1 MQTTNTDGT
10 SQEVKEYLRIHI
22 STVGV
27 PSQVVDAIAKV
38 ATLRRY
44 AREESAQV
52 QGQSVTAVTLIV
64 SGHFA
69 LCRDDACTLVAGG
82 LGPNDLFGL
91 FSVTHGQPG
100 AMTVTATE
108 PSLVIEIKAEDA
120 KRLMAMDR
128 VFARNL
134 VSKATSRMAQLVMD
148 GGKPSTVRRVAFI
161 HMDSSTR
168 VIAEKI
174 QARLL
179 QLGESLGRFVNG
191 QAPTGSDSLSA
202 CESFVIS
209 DADDHSGIR
218 EQMASWQALDRV
230 IFDIDVSSVELRL
243 EHLRR
248 LLSFAE
254 QIFLVVT
261 PICATKILPELKTVL
276 SESPEWKEKLNTI
289 WVLDESTDL
298 APLNPELLH
307 SVHRD
312 FKIKTG
318 SSTDSFQH
326 TPFPGIERVV
336 HSLRGVRIGLALGGG
351 AAKGM
356 SHLGVLRAFD
366 EHGIVI
372 DAIAGT
378 SVGAMMAVPYCG
390 GYSPDNTVERFTS
403 SLTPGGIYKR
413 IPRGDMWYMLVK
425 YRSRAWEGML
435 REHFFN
441 WQLEELLIPLA
452 TIAADLV
459 TGTEYVRKSGDAVMG
474 ILESI
479 NLGGISKPIC
489 RDGMVLVDGG
499 YLNNVPADTLIADEA
514 TYVISVDVSSQIEDS
529 FVGNTSLTP
538 TGKMRIP
545 RINQVIS
552 RIREVALKNLSVMG
566 AAQSDFTI
574 APDVSKVPFAD
585 FKSTPQIADIGY
597 NATQLCMPDLKRQL
611 HQLDAQLFPAPDQP
625 EHSEMAS
632 DGEGH

>member
-1 MQTTNTDGT
+1 MRTTNTDDT
-10 SQEVKEYLRIHI
+10 SLELKEYLRIHV

-27 PSQVVDAIAKV
+27 SPQVVDAIAEV

-44 AREESAQV
+44 SRSESAIV
-52 QGQSVTAVTLIV
+52 QGQSVEVVTLIV

-69 LCRDDACTLVAGG
+69 LCRDGECTLIAGG

-108 PSLVIEIKAEDA
+108 PSLVIEIKAEDV
-120 KRLMAMDR
+120 KQLMALDG

-134 VSKATSRMAQLVMD
+134 VSKATSRMAQLVRD

-174 QARLL
+174 QSRLL
-179 QLGESLGRFVNG
+179 QLGESLGRFMNG
-191 QAPTGSDSLSA
+191 QLRTDCDSLPK
-202 CESFVIS
+202 CESFLIS
-209 DADDHSGIR
+209 DPDDLSGIR

-261 PICATKILPELKTVL
+261 PMCATKILPQLKTVL
-276 SESPEWKEKLNTI
+276 AESPEWKEKLNTI
-289 WVLDESTDL
+289 WVLDESEDL

-378 SVGAMMAVPYCG
+378 SVGAMMAVGYCG
-390 GYSPDNTVERFTS
+390 GYSPEDTVQRFTS

-413 IPRGDMWYMLVK
+413 IPKGDLMYMLVK

-435 REHFFN
+435 REHFFD
-441 WQLEELLIPLA
+441 WQLEQLLIPLV

-499 YLNNVPADTLIADEA
+499 YLNNVPADTLIADDA
-514 TYVISVDVSSQIEDS
+514 TYVISVDVSSQIVDS
-529 FVGNTSLTP
+529 FVGNTRDTP
-538 TGKMRIP
+538 TGEMRIP
-545 RINQVIS
+545 RMNQVIS
-552 RIREVALKNLSVMG
+552 RIREVAQRNISVLG
-566 AAQSDFTI
+566 GAQSDFAI
-574 APDVSKVPFAD
+574 SPDVSKVSYVE
-585 FKSTPQIADIGY
+585 FKSTPQIAEIGY
-597 NATQLCMPDLKRQL
+597 RATQDCMNNLKTQL
-611 HQLDAQLFPAPDQP
+611 HQLDPQLFPAP
-625 EHSEMAS
+625 ELS
-632 DGEGH
+632 DEKLP

>member
-1 MQTTNTDGT
+1 MQITNADDT
-10 SQEVKEYLRIHI
+10 SQEVKEYLRIHV
-22 STVGV
+22 STLGV
-27 PSQVVDAIAKV
+27 SPQVVDAIAEV

-44 AREESAQV
+44 ARDESAQV
-52 QGQSVTAVTLIV
+52 QGQSVEVVTLIV

-69 LCRDDACTLVAGG
+69 LCRDGKCTMVAGG

-120 KRLMAMDR
+120 TRLMASDR

-134 VSKATSRMAQLVMD
+134 VNKATSKMAQLVMD
-148 GGKPSTVRRVAFI
+148 GGKPSTVRRVAFL
-161 HMDSSTR
+161 HMCSDTR

-174 QARLL
+174 QSRLL
-179 QLGESLGRFVNG
+179 ELGESVGRFVNG
-191 QAPTGSDSLSA
+191 LSQTNSDSPA
-202 CESFVIS
+202 CESVVFS
-209 DADDHSGIR
+209 DADQLSGIR
-218 EQMASWQALDRV
+218 EQLASWQSLDRV
-230 IFDIDVSSVELRL
+230 IFDIDLSGVDVRL

-261 PICATKILPELKTVL
+261 PMCGSKILPQLRTVL
-276 SESPEWKEKLNTI
+276 SEAPEWKEKLNAI
-289 WVLDESTDL
+289 WVLDEDADL
-298 APLNPELLH
+298 APLNPELLQ
-307 SVHRD
+307 SVRHD

-326 TPFPGIERVV
+326 TPYPGIERVV
-336 HSLRGVRIGLALGGG
+336 HALRGIRIGLALGGG

-366 EHGIVI
+366 EHGIII

-390 GYSPDNTVERFTS
+390 GYSPDNAVERFTNA
-403 SLTPGGIYKR
+403 LTPGGIYKR
-413 IPRGDMWYMLVK
+413 IPKGDSWYMLVK
-425 YRSRAWEGML
+425 YRSRAWEGLL
-435 REHFFN
+435 RNHFFD
-441 WQLEELLIPLA
+441 WQLEQLLIPLA

-459 TGTEYVRKSGDAVMG
+459 TGSEYVRKSGDAVSG

-499 YLNNVPADTLIADEA
+499 YLNNVPADTLIDDGA
-514 TYVISVDVSSQIEDS
+514 TFVISVNVSSKIATS
-529 FVGNTSLTP
+529 FAGNTRETP
-538 TGKMRIP
+538 TGKMRVP

-552 RIREVALKNLSVMG
+552 RIREVAQKNLSIMG
-566 AAQSDFTI
+566 GAQSDFTI
-574 APDVSKVPFAD
+574 APDVSKVSFAD
-585 FKSTPQIADIGY
+585 FKSTPRIADIGY
-597 NATQLCMPDLKRQL
+597 QATQLCIDDLKTQL
-611 HQLDAQLFPAPDQP
+611 HHLDPQLFPAV
-625 EHSEMAS
+625 ELS
-632 DGEGH
+632 DEQLS

>member
-1 MQTTNTDGT
+1 MQTTNTAGT
-10 SQEVKEYLRIHI
+10 SHEVKEYLRIHV
-22 STVGV
+22 STLGV
-27 PSQVVDAIAKV
+27 APEVVDAIAEV

-44 AREESAQV
+44 KRDESALV
-52 QGQSVTAVTLIV
+52 QGQAVEVVTLIV

-69 LCRDDACTLVAGG
+69 LCRDGACTLIAGG

-91 FSVTHGQPG
+91 FSVTYGQPG

-108 PSLVIEIKAEDA
+108 PSLVIEIEAEDA
-120 KRLMAMDR
+120 KRLIAMDR
-128 VFARNL
+128 IFARNL
-134 VSKATSRMAQLVMD
+134 VSKATARMAQLVMD
-148 GGKPSTVRRVAFI
+148 GGKPPAVRRVAFL
-161 HMDSSTR
+161 HMCSETR
-168 VIAEKI
+168 VIAEQI
-174 QARLL
+174 QSRLL
-179 QLGESLGRFVNG
+179 ELGESVGRFVYG
-191 QAPTGSDSLSA
+191 QSRPDSDSPA
-202 CESFVIS
+202 CESVAIS
-209 DADDHSGIR
+209 DADNLSILS
-218 EQMASWQALDRV
+218 EQLANWQPLDRV
-230 IFDIDVSSVELRL
+230 IFDLDLANVELRL

-261 PICATKILPELKTVL
+261 PFCATKILPQLKTAL
-276 SESPEWKEKLNTI
+276 SESPEWKEKLNAI
-289 WVLDESTDL
+289 WVLDESADL
-298 APLNPELLH
+298 APLNPELYQ
-307 SVHRD
+307 SVRRD

-318 SSTDSFQH
+318 SSTASYQH

-390 GYSPDNTVERFTS
+390 GYSPENTVERFTS
-403 SLTPGGIYKR
+403 SLTPGGIYKQ
-413 IPRGDMWYMLVK
+413 IPRGDLWYLLVK

-435 REHFFN
+435 REHFFD
-441 WQLEELLIPLA
+441 WQLEQLLIPLA

-459 TGTEYVRKSGDAVMG
+459 TGTEYVRKSGDAVSG

-514 TYVISVDVSSQIEDS
+514 TYVISVDVSSKISDS
-529 FVGNTSLTP
+529 FVGNTRETP

-545 RINQVIS
+545 RINQTIS

-574 APDVSKVPFAD
+574 APDVSKVSFVD
-585 FKSTPQIADIGY
+585 FKSTPRTAEIGY
-597 NATQLCMPDLKRQL
+597 QATQRSMADLKTQL
-611 HQLDAQLFPAPDQP
+611 HQLDPQLFPAPEQLVNGQLP
-625 EHSEMAS
+625 
-632 DGEGH
+632 

>member
-1 MQTTNTDGT
+1 MQTTNTAGT
-10 SQEVKEYLRIHI
+10 SHEVKEYLRIHV

-27 PSQVVDAIAKV
+27 PPEVVDAIAEV

-44 AREESAQV
+44 KRDESALV
-52 QGQSVTAVTLIV
+52 QGQSVEVVTLIV

-69 LCRDDACTLVAGG
+69 LCRDGACTLIAGG

-91 FSVTHGQPG
+91 FSVTYGQPG

-120 KRLMAMDR
+120 KRLIALDR

-134 VSKATSRMAQLVMD
+134 VSKATARMAQLVMD
-148 GGKPSTVRRVAFI
+148 GGKPPTVRRVAFL
-161 HMDSSTR
+161 HMCSDTR
-168 VIAEKI
+168 IIAEQI
-174 QARLL
+174 QSRLL
-179 QLGESLGRFVNG
+179 ELGESVGRFVYG
-191 QAPTGSDSLSA
+191 QSRMDSDSPA
-202 CESFVIS
+202 CESVVIS
-209 DADDHSGIR
+209 DADNLSVLS
-218 EQMASWQALDRV
+218 EQLASWQPLDRV
-230 IFDIDVSSVELRL
+230 IFDIDLSSVELRL
-243 EHLRR
+243 DHLRR

-261 PICATKILPELKTVL
+261 PMCATKILPQLKTVL
-276 SESPEWKEKLNTI
+276 SESPEWKEKLNAI
-289 WVLDESTDL
+289 WVLDESENL
-298 APLNPELLH
+298 APLNPELH
-307 SVHRD
+307 QSVRRD

-390 GYSPDNTVERFTS
+390 GYSPDDTVQRFTS
-403 SLTPGGIYKR
+403 SLTPGGIYKQ
-413 IPRGDMWYMLVK
+413 IPRGDLWYLLVK

-435 REHFFN
+435 REHFFD
-441 WQLEELLIPLA
+441 WQLEQLLIPLA

-459 TGTEYVRKSGDAVMG
+459 TGSEYVRKNGDAVSG

-514 TYVISVDVSSQIEDS
+514 TYVISVDVSSKISDN
-529 FVGNTSLTP
+529 FVGNTRETP

-545 RINQVIS
+545 RINQTIS
-552 RIREVALKNLSVMG
+552 RIREVALKNLSIMG
-566 AAQSDFTI
+566 GAQSDFTI
-574 APDVSKVPFAD
+574 SPDVSKVSFVD
-585 FKSTPQIADIGY
+585 FKSTPRTAEIGY
-597 NATQLCMPDLKRQL
+597 KATQRCMADLKTQL
-611 HQLDAQLFPAPDQP
+611 HQLDPQLFPAPDQQMNEQLP
-625 EHSEMAS
+625 
-632 DGEGH
+632 

>member
-1 MQTTNTDGT
+1 MQPTNTKDT
-10 SQEVKEYLRIHI
+10 PQTVKEYLRIHV
-22 STVGV
+22 STLGV
-27 PSQVVDAIAKV
+27 APEVVDAIAQV

-44 AREESAQV
+44 ARDESALV
-52 QGQSVTAVTLIV
+52 QGQSVSVVTLIV

-69 LCRDDACTLVAGG
+69 LCRDGACTLVAGG

-91 FSVTHGQPG
+91 FSVTYGQPG

-108 PSLVIEIKAEDA
+108 PSLVIEIKAEDTV
-120 KRLMAMDR
+120 RLMAMDR

-148 GGKPSTVRRVAFI
+148 GGKPPTVRRVAFL
-161 HMDSSTR
+161 HMCSDTR
-168 VIAEKI
+168 IVGEKI
-174 QARLL
+174 QSRLL
-179 QLGESLGRFVNG
+179 ELGESLGRFVNG
-191 QAPTGSDSLSA
+191 PLRTDFASPA
-202 CESFVIS
+202 CESVTVSDPNHVSVIT
-209 DADDHSGIR
+209 
-218 EQMASWQALDRV
+218 EQLASWQTLDRV
-230 IFDIDVSSVELRL
+230 IFDFDLSSVDLRL

-261 PICATKILPELKTVL
+261 PLCATKIPPQIKAVL
-276 SESPEWKEKLNTI
+276 AESPEWKKKLNAV
-289 WVLDESTDL
+289 WVLDETADL
-298 APLNPELLH
+298 APLNPELRQ
-307 SVHRD
+307 SVDRD

-318 SSTDSFQH
+318 SSTDSFQQ

-390 GYSPDNTVERFTS
+390 GYSPDNTVQRFTNA
-403 SLTPGGIYKR
+403 LTPGGIYKR
-413 IPRGDMWYMLVK
+413 IPKGDSWFMLVK
-425 YRSRAWEGML
+425 YRSKAWEGLL
-435 REHFFN
+435 RNHFFD
-441 WQLEELLIPLA
+441 WQLEQLLIPLA

-459 TGTEYVRKSGDAVMG
+459 TGSEYVRKSGDAISG

-479 NLGGISKPIC
+479 NLGGISQPIC

-499 YLNNVPADTLIADEA
+499 YLNNVPADTLIADGA
-514 TYVISVDVSSQIEDS
+514 SYVISVDVSSQIATS
-529 FVGNTSLTP
+529 FAGNTRDTP
-538 TGKMRIP
+538 TEKMRIP

-552 RIREVALKNLSVMG
+552 RIREVAQKNLSIMG
-566 AAQSDFTI
+566 GAQSDFTI
-574 APDVSKVPFAD
+574 APDVSKVSFAD
-585 FKSTPQIADIGY
+585 FKSTPRIAEIGY
-597 NATQLCMPDLKRQL
+597 EATQLCMPNLKKQL
-611 HQLDAQLFPAPDQP
+611 HQLDPQLFPA
-625 EHSEMAS
+625 S
-632 DGEGH
+632 

>member
-1 MQTTNTDGT
+1 MPTTNTVDT
-10 SQEVKEYLRIHI
+10 SQEVKEYLRIHV

-27 PSQVVDAIAKV
+27 SPQVVDAIAEV

-44 AREESAQV
+44 AAAESAQV
-52 QGQSVTAVTLIV
+52 QGQEVTVVTLIV

-69 LCRDDACTLVAGG
+69 LCRDGACTMVAGG

-91 FSVTHGQPG
+91 FSVTYGQPG
-100 AMTVTATE
+100 AMTVTAME

-120 KRLMAMDR
+120 KRLMALDR

-148 GGKPSTVRRVAFI
+148 GGKPPMVRRVAFI

-174 QARLL
+174 QSRLL
-179 QLGESLGRFVNG
+179 QLGESVGRFVNG
-191 QAPTGSDSLSA
+191 QLLTDCDSLPG

-209 DADDHSGIR
+209 ETDQLSAIR
-218 EQMASWQALDRV
+218 EQIASWQSLDRL
-230 IFDIDVSSVELRL
+230 IFDIDVSSGDLGL

-254 QIFLVVT
+254 QIYLVVT
-261 PICATKILPELKTVL
+261 PVCATKILPQLKTVL
-276 SESPEWKEKLNTI
+276 SESPQWREKLNAI

-298 APLNPELLH
+298 APLNPELRQ
-307 SVHRD
+307 SVRRD

-318 SSTDSFQH
+318 SLTDSFQH

-336 HSLRGVRIGLALGGG
+336 HALRGVRIGLALGGG

-356 SHLGVLRAFD
+356 SHLGVLRALD
-366 EHGIVI
+366 EHGIII

-390 GYSPDNTVERFTS
+390 GYSPNEAVKRFTK

-413 IPRGDMWYMLVK
+413 IPRGDLWYTLVK

-435 REHFFN
+435 REHCFD
-441 WQLEELLIPLA
+441 WQLEQLLIPLA

-459 TGTEYVRKSGDAVMG
+459 TGTEYVRKSGDAVLG

-499 YLNNVPADTLIADEA
+499 YLNNVPADTLIADDA

-529 FVGNTSLTP
+529 FVGNSSDTP
-538 TGKMRIP
+538 TEEMRIP
-545 RINQVIS
+545 RINQTIS
-552 RIREVALKNLSVMG
+552 RIREVTLRNLSLMG
-566 AAQSDFTI
+566 GTQSDFTI
-574 APDVSKVPFAD
+574 SPDVSKVSFVD
-585 FKSTPQIADIGY
+585 FKSTPRIAEIGY
-597 NATQLCMPDLKRQL
+597 SATQQCMDNLKKQL
-611 HQLDAQLFPAPDQP
+611 HQLDPLLFPAPQP
-625 EHSEMAS
+625 S
-632 DGEGH
+632 DVQLP

>member
-1 MQTTNTDGT
+1 MQTTNPDDT
-10 SQEVKEYLRIHI
+10 SQELKEYLRIHV

-27 PSQVVDAIAKV
+27 PSEVVDAIAEV

-44 AREESAQV
+44 ARAETALV
-52 QGQSVTAVTLIV
+52 QGQEVSVVTLIV

-69 LCRDDACTLVAGG
+69 LCRDGECTLVAGR

-91 FSVTHGQPG
+91 FSVTYGQPG

-120 KRLMAMDR
+120 KRLIASDR

-174 QARLL
+174 QSRLL
-179 QLGESLGRFVNG
+179 QLGETVGRFLNG
-191 QAPTGSDSLSA
+191 ELRTNSDLLPG

-209 DADDHSGIR
+209 DANQLSAIR
-218 EQMASWQALDRV
+218 EQVAKWQSLDRLV
-230 IFDIDVSSVELRL
+230 FDIDVSNVDVRL

-261 PICATKILPELKTVL
+261 PMCATRILPQLKTVL
-276 SESPEWKEKLNTI
+276 AESPEWKEKLNTI
-289 WVLDESTDL
+289 WVLDESAEL

-378 SVGAMMAVPYCG
+378 SVGAMMAVGYCG
-390 GYSPDNTVERFTS
+390 GYSPEDTVQRFTS

-413 IPRGDMWYMLVK
+413 IPKGDLIYMLVK

-435 REHFFN
+435 REHFFD
-441 WQLEELLIPLA
+441 WQLEQLLIPLV

-499 YLNNVPADTLIADEA
+499 YLNNVPADTLIADDA
-514 TYVISVDVSSQIEDS
+514 TYVISVDVSSRIVDS
-529 FVGNTSLTP
+529 FVGNTRDTP
-538 TGKMRIP
+538 TGEMRIP
-545 RINQVIS
+545 RMNQVIS
-552 RIREVALKNLSVMG
+552 RIREVAQRNISVLG
-566 AAQSDFTI
+566 GAQSDFAI
-574 APDVSKVPFAD
+574 SPDVSKVSYVE
-585 FKSTPQIADIGY
+585 FKSTPQIAEIGY
-597 NATQLCMPDLKRQL
+597 RATQDCMNNLKTQL
-611 HQLDAQLFPAPDQP
+611 HQLDPQLFPAPEQP
-625 EHSEMAS
+625 S
-632 DGEGH
+632 DVQVP

>member
-1 MQTTNTDGT
+1 MQTSNTNDT
-10 SQEVKEYLRIHI
+10 SQTVKDYLRIHV
-22 STVGV
+22 STLGV
-27 PSQVVDAIAKV
+27 SPQVVDAIAEV

-44 AREESAQV
+44 TREESALV
-52 QGQSVTAVTLIV
+52 QGQSVSVVTLIV

-69 LCRDDACTLVAGG
+69 LCRDGACTLVAGG

-91 FSVTHGQPG
+91 FSVTYGQPG

-108 PSLVIEIKAEDA
+108 PSLVIEIEAEDA
-120 KRLMAMDR
+120 IRLMASDR

-148 GGKPSTVRRVAFI
+148 GGKPPAVRRVAFL
-161 HMDSSTR
+161 HMCSETR
-168 VIAEKI
+168 VIAEKV
-174 QARLL
+174 QSRLL
-179 QLGESLGRFVNG
+179 QLGESVGRFVNG
-191 QAPTGSDSLSA
+191 QLRTDSDSPV
-202 CESFVIS
+202 CETVVIS
-209 DADDHSGIR
+209 DPDNLSVMS
-218 EQMASWQALDRV
+218 EQLASWQSLDRV
-230 IFDIDVSSVELRL
+230 IFDIDLSSFDLRL
-243 EHLRR
+243 DHLRR

-261 PICATKILPELKTVL
+261 PVCATKILPQLKTVL
-276 SESPEWKEKLNTI
+276 SESPEWKEKLNAI
-289 WVLDESTDL
+289 WVLDESADL
-298 APLNPELLH
+298 APLNPELH
-307 SVHRD
+307 QSVRRD

-366 EHGIVI
+366 EHGIII

-390 GYSPDNTVERFTS
+390 GYSPNDTVQRFTS

-413 IPRGDMWYMLVK
+413 IPKGDLWYMLVK

-435 REHFFN
+435 REHFFD
-441 WQLEELLIPLA
+441 WQLEQLLIPLV

-459 TGTEYVRKSGDAVMG
+459 TGSEYVRKSGDAVSG

-514 TYVISVDVSSQIEDS
+514 TYVISVDVSSKIVD
-529 FVGNTSLTP
+529 FFAGNTRDTP

-545 RINQVIS
+545 RINQTIS
-552 RIREVALKNLSVMG
+552 RIREVALRNLSIMG
-566 AAQSDFTI
+566 GAQSDFTI
-574 APDVSKVPFAD
+574 APDVSNVSYVD
-585 FKSTPQIADIGY
+585 FKSTPWIAEIGY
-597 NATQLCMPDLKRQL
+597 NATKLCMDNLKLQL
-611 HQLDAQLFPAPDQP
+611 HQLDPQLFPAPQL
-625 EHSEMAS
+625 S
-632 DGEGH
+632 DE

>member
-1 MQTTNTDGT
+1 MPIKKNNAADSPQT
-10 SQEVKEYLRIHI
+10 VKEYLRIHV
-22 STVGV
+22 STLGV
-27 PSQVVDAIAKV
+27 APEAVDAIAEV

-44 AREESAQV
+44 VRDESALV
-52 QGQSVTAVTLIV
+52 QGQSVSVVTLIV

-69 LCRDDACTLVAGG
+69 LCRDGACTLVAGG

-91 FSVTHGQPG
+91 FSVTYGQPG

-120 KRLMAMDR
+120 VRLMAMDR

-148 GGKPSTVRRVAFI
+148 GGKPPTARRVAFL
-161 HMDSSTR
+161 HMCSDTR
-168 VIAEKI
+168 IVAEKI
-174 QARLL
+174 QSRLIE
-179 QLGESLGRFVNG
+179 LGESLGRFVNG
-191 QAPTGSDSLSA
+191 SLRTDSTSPV
-202 CESFVIS
+202 CESVEVSDLNHLSVIT
-209 DADDHSGIR
+209 
-218 EQMASWQALDRV
+218 EQLASWQTLDRV
-230 IFDIDVSSVELRL
+230 IFDIDLSGVDLRL

-261 PICATKILPELKTVL
+261 PLCATKIPPQIKAVL
-276 SESPEWKEKLNTI
+276 AESPEWKKKLNAI
-289 WVLDESTDL
+289 WVLDETEDL
-298 APLNPELLH
+298 APLNPELLR
-307 SVHRD
+307 SVNRD

-326 TPFPGIERVV
+326 TLFPGIERVV

-390 GYSPDNTVERFTS
+390 GYSPDNTVQRFTNA
-403 SLTPGGIYKR
+403 LTPGGIYKR
-413 IPRGDMWYMLVK
+413 IPKGDSWFMLIK
-425 YRSRAWEGML
+425 YRSKAWEGLL
-435 REHFFN
+435 RNHFFD
-441 WQLEELLIPLA
+441 WQLEQLLIPLA

-459 TGTEYVRKSGDAVMG
+459 TGSEYVRKSGDAVSG

-499 YLNNVPADTLIADEA
+499 YLNNVPADTLIADGA
-514 TYVISVDVSSQIEDS
+514 SYVISVNVSSKIADS
-529 FVGNTSLTP
+529 FAGNTRDTP
-538 TGKMRIP
+538 TERMRIP
-545 RINQVIS
+545 RINQVLS
-552 RIREVALKNLSVMG
+552 RIREVAQKNLSIMG
-566 AAQSDFTI
+566 GAQSDFTI
-574 APDVSKVPFAD
+574 APDVSKVSFAD
-585 FKSTPQIADIGY
+585 FKSTPRIAELGY
-597 NATQLCMPDLKRQL
+597 QATQLCMPDLKKQL
-611 HQLDAQLFPAPDQP
+611 HQLDPKLFPAP
-625 EHSEMAS
+625 
-632 DGEGH
+632 

>member
-1 MQTTNTDGT
+1 MQTTKTNDT
-10 SQEVKEYLRIHI
+10 SQGVKEYLRIHV

-27 PSQVVDAIAKV
+27 SPEVVDAIAEV

-44 AREESAQV
+44 ARDETAFF
-52 QGQSVTAVTLIV
+52 QGQPVEVVTLIV

-69 LCRDDACTLVAGG
+69 LCRDGACTLVAGG

-91 FSVTHGQPG
+91 FSVTYGQPG
-100 AMTVTATE
+100 AMTVTAME

-120 KRLMAMDR
+120 KRLIASDR
-128 VFARNL
+128 IFARNL

-148 GGKPSTVRRVAFI
+148 GGKPPMVRRVAFL

-174 QARLL
+174 QSRLL
-179 QLGESLGRFVNG
+179 ELGESVGRFVNN
-191 QAPTGSDSLSA
+191 QMRTDSDSLPGCETLEVSDEDYLSA
-202 CESFVIS
+202 IPQ
-209 DADDHSGIR
+209 
-218 EQMASWQALDRV
+218 QMASWQTLDRV
-230 IFDIDVSSVELRL
+230 IFDIDVSSVNLRL

-261 PICATKILPELKTVL
+261 PECATKILPQLKTVL
-276 SESPEWKEKLNTI
+276 SESPEWKAKLNAI
-289 WVLDESTDL
+289 WVLDESADL
-298 APLNPELLH
+298 APLNLELYQ
-307 SVHRD
+307 SVRRD

-318 SSTDSFQH
+318 STGPSSDSVQQ

-390 GYSPDNTVERFTS
+390 GYSPEETVNRFTN
-403 SLTPGGIYKR
+403 SLTPGGIYKL
-413 IPRGDMWYMLVK
+413 IPRGDLWYMLVK

-435 REHFFN
+435 REHFFD
-441 WQLEELLIPLA
+441 WQLEQLLIPLV

-459 TGTEYVRKSGDAVMG
+459 TGTEYVRQSGDAVSG

-514 TYVISVDVSSQIEDS
+514 TYVISVDVASEITDT
-529 FVGNTSLTP
+529 FVGNTRDTP
-538 TGKMRIP
+538 TEKMRIP
-545 RINQVIS
+545 RINQTIS

-566 AAQSDFTI
+566 GAQSDFTI
-574 APDVSKVPFAD
+574 APDVSKVSYVD
-585 FKSTPQIADIGY
+585 FKSTPRIAEIGY
-597 NATQLCMPDLKRQL
+597 RATQDCMTDLKTQL
-611 HQLDAQLFPAPDQP
+611 HQLDPQLFPLPPSQQ
-625 EHSEMAS
+625 S
-632 DGEGH
+632 DEQVP

>member
-1 MQTTNTDGT
+1 MQTTNTDDT
-10 SQEVKEYLRIHI
+10 SHELKEYLRIHV

-27 PSQVVDAIAKV
+27 PPQVVDAIAEV

-44 AREESAQV
+44 AREESAIV
-52 QGQSVTAVTLIV
+52 QGQSVEVVTLVV

-69 LCRDDACTLVAGG
+69 LCRDGACTLIAGG

-108 PSLVIEIKAEDA
+108 PSLVIEIKAEDV
-120 KRLMAMDR
+120 KRLMALDA

-134 VSKATSRMAQLVMD
+134 VSKATSRMAQLVRD
-148 GGKPSTVRRVAFI
+148 GGKPPTVRRVAFI

-174 QARLL
+174 QSRLL
-179 QLGESLGRFVNG
+179 QLGESVGRFVNG
-191 QAPTGSDSLSA
+191 QLRTDSDLLPR
-202 CESFVIS
+202 CESFVIN
-209 DADDHSGIR
+209 DPDDLSGIR

-230 IFDIDVSSVELRL
+230 VFDIDVSSVELRL

-261 PICATKILPELKTVL
+261 PMCATKILPQLKTVL
-276 SESPEWKEKLNTI
+276 AESPEWKEKLNTI
-289 WVLDESTDL
+289 WVLDESEDL

-318 SSTDSFQH
+318 SSTDSFQN

-378 SVGAMMAVPYCG
+378 SVGAMMAVGYCG
-390 GYSPDNTVERFTS
+390 GYSPEETVRRFTS

-413 IPRGDMWYMLVK
+413 IPKGDLMYMLVK

-435 REHFFN
+435 REHFYD
-441 WQLEELLIPLA
+441 WQLEQLLIPLV

-459 TGTEYVRKSGDAVMG
+459 TGSEYVRKSGDAVLG

-499 YLNNVPADTLIADEA
+499 YLNNVPADTLIADDA
-514 TYVISVDVSSQIEDS
+514 TYVISVDVSSQIVDS
-529 FVGNTSLTP
+529 FVGNTHETP
-538 TGKMRIP
+538 TEKMRIP
-545 RINQVIS
+545 RINQTIS
-552 RIREVALKNLSVMG
+552 RIREVAQRNLSIMG
-566 AAQSDFTI
+566 GAQSDFTI
-574 APDVSKVPFAD
+574 SPDVSKVSYVD
-585 FKSTPQIADIGY
+585 FKSTPRIAEIGY
-597 NATQLCMPDLKRQL
+597 HATQDCMDNLKKQL
-611 HQLDAQLFPAPDQP
+611 NQLDPQLFPAP
-625 EHSEMAS
+625 ELS
-632 DGEGH
+632 DEQLQ

>member
-1 MQTTNTDGT
+1 MQTTNTEDT
-10 SQEVKEYLRIHI
+10 SQELKEYLRIHV
-22 STVGV
+22 STADVS
-27 PSQVVDAIAKV
+27 PQTVDAIAEV

-44 AREESAQV
+44 ARGETAQV
-52 QGQSVTAVTLIV
+52 QGQAVAVLTLIV

-69 LCRDDACTLVAGG
+69 LCRDGECTSIAGG

-120 KRLMAMDR
+120 KRLMALDR
-128 VFARNL
+128 VFARNM
-134 VSKATSRMAQLVMD
+134 VSKATARMAQLVVD
-148 GGKPSTVRRVAFI
+148 GGKPPTVRRIAFI
-161 HMDSSTR
+161 HIDSSTR
-168 VIAEKI
+168 TIAEKI
-174 QARLL
+174 QSRLL
-179 QLGESLGRFVNG
+179 QLGESVGRFVNEQLRTDCELLPG
-191 QAPTGSDSLSA
+191 
-202 CESFVIS
+202 CESFVIR
-209 DADDHSGIR
+209 DPDDLSAIL
-218 EQMASWQALDRV
+218 EQMASWKSLDRV
-230 IFDIDVSSVELRL
+230 IFDIDVSGVDLRL

-248 LLSFAE
+248 LLSFSE

-261 PICATKILPELKTVL
+261 PKCGTTILPELKTVL
-276 SESPEWKEKLNTI
+276 SESPEWKEKLSAI
-289 WVLDESTDL
+289 WVLDESANL
-298 APLNPELLH
+298 APLNPELIQ
-307 SVHRD
+307 SVSCD

-318 SSTDSFQH
+318 SSIDSFQT

-366 EHGIVI
+366 ENRIVV

-390 GYSPDNTVERFTS
+390 GYSPDEAVERFTK
-403 SLTPGGIYKR
+403 SLTPGGIYRR
-413 IPRGDMWYMLVK
+413 IPRGDLWYALVK

-435 REHFFN
+435 RKHCFD
-441 WQLEELLIPLA
+441 WQLEQLLIPLA
-452 TIAADLV
+452 TIATDLV
-459 TGTEYVRKSGDAVMG
+459 TGSEYVRKSGDAVLG

-479 NLGGISKPIC
+479 NLGGLSKPIC

-499 YLNNVPADTLIADEA
+499 YLNNVPADTLIADDA
-514 TYVISVDVSSQIEDS
+514 NYVISVDVSSRITDS
-529 FVGNTSLTP
+529 FVKNTRDTP

-566 AAQSDFTI
+566 AAQSDFMI
-574 APDVSKVPFAD
+574 APDVSKVSFAD

-597 NATQLCMPDLKRQL
+597 TATQARMADLKKQL
-611 HQLDAQLFPAPDQP
+611 HQLDPQLFPAPEQL
-625 EHSEMAS
+625 S
-632 DGEGH
+632 DEQGP

>member
-1 MQTTNTDGT
+1 MSIETLNTDGT
-10 SQEVKEYLRIHI
+10 PQPVKEYLRIHV
-22 STVGV
+22 STLGV
-27 PSQVVDAIAKV
+27 PPQVVDAIAEV

-44 AREESAQV
+44 ARAEPAEV
-52 QGQSVTAVTLIV
+52 QGQPVQAISLIV

-69 LCRDDACTLVAGG
+69 LCRNGECTLIAGG
-82 LGPNDLFGL
+82 LGPDELLGL
-91 FSVTHGQPG
+91 FSVTHGQPA
-100 AMTVTATE
+100 AMTITATE

-120 KRLMAMDR
+120 KRLMASDI

-134 VSKATSRMAQLVMD
+134 VSRATARMTQMVMD
-148 GGKPSTVRRVAFI
+148 GGKPPTVRRVAFL
-161 HMDSSTR
+161 HMCSDAR

-174 QARLL
+174 QSRLL
-179 QLGESLGRFVNG
+179 QLGESVVRLVNG
-191 QAPTGSDSLSA
+191 RSQADSDSLSA
-202 CESFVIS
+202 CESVVI
-209 DADDHSGIR
+209 DDVDNLSVIR
-218 EQMASWQALDRV
+218 EQLASWQALDRV

-254 QIFLVVT
+254 TIFLVVT
-261 PICATKILPELKTVL
+261 PMCATHLLPQLKAL
-276 SESPEWKEKLNTI
+276 LAESPEWKEKLNAI

-298 APLNPELLH
+298 APLNPELCQ
-307 SVHRD
+307 SVRRD
-312 FKIKTG
+312 YKIKTG
-318 SSTDSFQH
+318 SSTGSFQQ

-336 HSLRGVRIGLALGGG
+336 HSLRGVRLGLALGGG

-390 GYSPDNTVERFTS
+390 GYSPENTVERFTN
-403 SLTPGGIYKR
+403 SLTPGGVYKR
-413 IPRGDMWYMLVK
+413 IPRGDLWYMLVK

-435 REHFFN
+435 REHFFD
-441 WQLEELLIPLA
+441 WQLEQLLIPLA

-459 TGTEYVRKSGDAVMG
+459 SGSEYVRKSGDAVWG

-499 YLNNVPADTLIADEA
+499 YLNNVPADTLIADGA
-514 TYVISVDVSSQIEDS
+514 SYVISVDVSSQVADS
-529 FVGNTSLTP
+529 FVGNTRETP
-538 TGKMRIP
+538 TEKMRIP
-545 RINQVIS
+545 RINQTIS
-552 RIREVALKNLSVMG
+552 RIREVAQKNLSVMG

-574 APDVSKVPFAD
+574 APDVSNVSFAD
-585 FKSTPQIADIGY
+585 FKSTPQIAEIGY
-597 NATQLCMPDLKRQL
+597 KATQRCMGHLKTQL
-611 HQLDAQLFPAPDQP
+611 HQIDPQLFPAPQL
-625 EHSEMAS
+625 S
-632 DGEGH
+632 DG

>member
-1 MQTTNTDGT
+1 MQITNTDHT
-10 SQEVKEYLRIHI
+10 SQEVKEYLRIHV

-27 PSQVVDAIAKV
+27 SPQVVDAIAEV

-44 AREESAQV
+44 ARAESAVV
-52 QGQSVTAVTLIV
+52 QGQSVEVVTLIV

-69 LCRDDACTLVAGG
+69 LCRDGECTLVAGG
-82 LGPNDLFGL
+82 LGPSDLFGL

-120 KRLMAMDR
+120 KRLMALDR

-134 VSKATSRMAQLVMD
+134 VSKATSRMAQLVKD
-148 GGKPSTVRRVAFI
+148 GGKPPTARRVAFI

-174 QARLL
+174 QSRLL
-179 QLGESLGRFVNG
+179 QLGESVGRFVNG
-191 QAPTGSDSLSA
+191 QLQTDCESLPA
-202 CESFVIS
+202 CESFVVNDLDQLS
-209 DADDHSGIR
+209 VIR
-218 EQMASWQALDRV
+218 EQMASWTSLDRV

-261 PICATKILPELKTVL
+261 PECATKILPQLKTVL
-276 SESPEWKEKLNTI
+276 SESPEWKEKLNAI
-289 WVLDESTDL
+289 WVLDESAHL
-298 APLNPELLH
+298 APLSPELRQ
-307 SVHRD
+307 SVRRD

-318 SSTDSFQH
+318 SSTVSFQH
-326 TPFPGIERVV
+326 TSFPGIERVV

-351 AAKGM
+351 AARGM

-366 EHGIVI
+366 EHGIIV

-378 SVGAMMAVPYCG
+378 SVGAMMAVPYCA
-390 GYSPDNTVERFTS
+390 GYSPEETVKRFTN

-413 IPRGDMWYMLVK
+413 IPRGDLWYMLVK

-435 REHFFN
+435 REHCFD
-441 WQLEELLIPLA
+441 WQLEQLLIPLA
-452 TIAADLV
+452 TVAADLV

-499 YLNNVPADTLIADEA
+499 YLNNVPADTLIDDEA
-514 TYVISVDVSSQIEDS
+514 TYVISVDVSSRITDS
-529 FVGNTSLTP
+529 FAGNTRETP

-545 RINQVIS
+545 RVNQVIS
-552 RIREVALKNLSVMG
+552 RIREVAQKNLSIMG

-574 APDVSKVPFAD
+574 APDVSKVAFVD
-585 FKSTPQIADIGY
+585 FKSTPRIAEIGY
-597 NATQLCMPDLKRQL
+597 NAAQRCMADLKKQL
-611 HQLDAQLFPAPDQP
+611 HQLDPQLFPAPQQP
-625 EHSEMAS
+625 DEQLS
-632 DGEGH
+632 